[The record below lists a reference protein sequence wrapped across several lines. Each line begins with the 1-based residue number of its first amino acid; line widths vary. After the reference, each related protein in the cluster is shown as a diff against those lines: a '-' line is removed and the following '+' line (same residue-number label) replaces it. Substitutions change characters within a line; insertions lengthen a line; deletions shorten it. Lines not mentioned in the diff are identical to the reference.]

1 MLISKQGWK
10 KLKNGKIVYKDINDL
25 NNSNH
30 RVIVKCDECDKEF
43 ETIWSNRKKRLKNL
57 KKDLCNSC
65 AKSGNRNSQYG
76 KDRKELCAIARKHQ
90 NKNPMQGKVHS
101 ASTKSKMSNIK
112 VSQISNGEF
121 DLLSNNRSQKIWYF
135 SIKNNASFCADS
147 VLELFR
153 MTQLDSDNKVKCWT
167 KRHKIKVPYM
177 LDGIKKYTT
186 PDFLIE
192 LIDNTKVIEEIKGW
206 VSKKELIKKEALK
219 KYCTENGFSFSY
231 KTQKDLN
238 INGSYRKFL
247 KKINDEK
254 N

>member
-30 RVIVKCDECDKEF
+30 RVIVKCDECYKEF
-43 ETIWSNRKKRLKNL
+43 ETIWSKRKKRMKNL

-76 KDRKELCAIARKHQ
+76 IDRKELCAIARKHQ
-90 NKNPMQGKVHS
+90 TKNPMQGKTHS
-101 ASTKSKMSNIK
+101 TSTKSKMSKIK
-112 VSQISNGEF
+112 ANQISNGEF
-121 DLLSNNRSQKIWYF
+121 DLLSNNRGQKIWYF
-135 SIKNNASFCADS
+135 STKNNASFCADS
-147 VLELFR
+147 VLELYR
-153 MTQLDSDNKVKCWT
+153 MTQLDLDNEIKSWT

-177 LDGIKKYTT
+177 IDGIQKYTT
-186 PDFLIE
+186 PDFLIV
-192 LIDNTKVIEEIKGW
+192 LNDNTKTIEEVKGW
-206 VSKKELIKKEALK
+206 VSKKELIKREALK

-238 INGSYRKFL
+238 TNGGYRKFL
-247 KKINDEK
+247 KQINNEK

>member
-10 KLKNGKIVYKDINDL
+10 KLKNDKVVYKNVNDL
-25 NNSNH
+25 NNSNY
-30 RVIVKCDECDKEF
+30 RVVVKCDECNKEF
-43 ETIWSNRKKRLKNL
+43 ETIWSNRKKRLKRL

-65 AKSGNRNSQYG
+65 SKSGNRNSQYG

-90 NKNPMQGKVHS
+90 TKNPMQGKIHS

-121 DLLSNNRSQKIWYF
+121 DLQSNNRGQKIWYF
-135 SIKNNASFCADS
+135 SIKNNDSFCADS

-177 LDGIKKYTT
+177 IDDIQKYTT

-192 LIDNTKVIEEIKGW
+192 LYDNTKIIEEVKGW
-206 VSKKELIKKEALK
+206 VSKKELVKKQALE
-219 KYCTENGFSFSY
+219 KYCVENGFVFGY

-238 INGSYRKFL
+238 INGDYRKFL
-247 KKINDEK
+247 KKINNEK

>member
-10 KLKNGKIVYKDINDL
+10 KLKNGKIAYKDINDL

-30 RVIVKCDECDKEF
+30 RVIVKCDECNKEF
-43 ETIWSNRKKRLKNL
+43 ETIWSNRKKRLEKV

-65 AKSGNRNSQYG
+65 SKSGKRNSQYG

-90 NKNPMQGKVHS
+90 SKNPMQGKVHS
-101 ASTKSKMSNIK
+101 AASKSKMSDIK
-112 VSQISNGEF
+112 ANQISSGEF
-121 DLLSNNRSQKIWYF
+121 DLLSNNRGKKIWYF
-135 SIKNNASFCADS
+135 SMKNNASFCADS
-147 VLELFR
+147 VLELYR
-153 MTQLDSDNKVKCWT
+153 MVQLDSDDEVKSWT

-186 PDFLIE
+186 PDFLIV
-192 LIDNTKVIEEIKGW
+192 LNDNTKIIEEIKGW
-206 VSKKELIKKEALK
+206 VSKKELIKREALK

-238 INGSYRKFL
+238 INGGYRKFL
-247 KKINDEK
+247 KNINNE
-254 N
+254 NN